1 MLTAIPRA
9 DDPSRQHIVDTYAS
23 EINKLGSVWRS
34 FDDGVLG
41 YRPHAKSMTVGE
53 VFKHELLSARRF
65 FGDFLGL
72 PEPAAAAVVP
82 SPMTVDAA
90 VAQLF
95 DRAQARLPLFASAS
109 SAWWDEIVPFFDVQR
124 PRVWIVWRRVLHS
137 AHHRTQLTVYLRL
150 LDRPVPSIYGPT
162 ADVTWT
168 GSSPTV
174 SI

>member
-95 DRAQARLPLFASAS
+95 ESRASAPAVVRECVERLVGRNRPVLRCAAATRVDCLAACPPQCTPSHTAHGVPS
-109 SAWWDEIVPFFDVQR
+109 SAR
-124 PRVWIVWRRVLHS
+124 PARAVD
-137 AHHRTQLTVYLRL
+137 LRAN
-150 LDRPVPSIYGPT
+150 G
-162 ADVTWT
+162 
-168 GSSPTV
+168 
-174 SI
+174 